1 MCSINAC
8 RIGVIHIVRKKE
20 VEPSDLHVREAYIAE
35 TRGKYEPAA
44 PTPLSPTPIPMQ
56 LVAQIP
62 LAPPSSNEGPASS
75 KNELLIISGINKKM
89 ALQLKKLG
97 INNIDDLAR
106 ASAKNLAKNLQVD
119 QSTTQKWITRAKEL
133 H

>member
-1 MCSINAC
+1 
-8 RIGVIHIVRKKE
+8 
-20 VEPSDLHVREAYIAE
+20 
-35 TRGKYEPAA
+35 
-44 PTPLSPTPIPMQ
+44 
-56 LVAQIP
+56 VATQ
-62 LAPPSSNEGPASS
+62 SSNEGPASS
-75 KNELLIISGINKKM
+75 KNELLTISGINKKR